1 MTVAKSHNPLRNQPS
16 PSPQIRAWS
25 RKSMTTKIHPLNSI
39 IQQFQNRTT
48 QTHRCTHST
57 LTEPNLPRSIGHRTC
72 QQVAGDSV
80 ATFLVNWVKI
90 LRDGDIFNNKIEN
103 FVKCV
108 EKLQILIENLFFIEK
123 SSEYSN
129 RHCNWYQPV
138 STVCVSVV
146 SSMNLI
152 YWQSL
157 RTMFVSVCVCSCVDE
172 ADNDLYWSVV
182 AACGSDSFSHKT
194 NITHAMQT
202 PAHTNTRSSQTNM
215 ALGPW
220 ITDINLDGGRFRA
233 VLQIYSFNHLWD
245 RFCQHVR
252 CCDIFLPKINK
263 YFLCN

>member
-1 MTVAKSHNPLRNQPS
+1 
-16 PSPQIRAWS
+16 
-25 RKSMTTKIHPLNSI
+25 
-39 IQQFQNRTT
+39 
-48 QTHRCTHST
+48 
-57 LTEPNLPRSIGHRTC
+57 
-72 QQVAGDSV
+72 
-80 ATFLVNWVKI
+80 
-90 LRDGDIFNNKIEN
+90 
-103 FVKCV
+103 
-108 EKLQILIENLFFIEK
+108 
-123 SSEYSN
+123 
-129 RHCNWYQPV
+129 
-138 STVCVSVV
+138 
-146 SSMNLI
+146 MNLI

-157 RTMFVSVCVCSCVDE
+157 RTTFVCVCVCSCVDE

-245 RFCQHVR
+245 RFYQHVR

-263 YFLCN
+263 YFFMKLKSRWHQLKVHTSEHFFFLHFFKLCNHNQISDSI